1 MITSVVLSGGSG
13 INLCPLSRQLHLKQ
27 AHLIQTLPFLLKVQT
42 ASVPGEI
49 NIVLFDE
56 LCAREG
62 K

>member
-13 INLCPLSRQLHLKQ
+13 INLCPLSRQLHL
-27 AHLIQTLPFLLKVQT
+27 IQTSPFLLKVQT